1 MEQDKIQDLTYD
13 LYTDGSRA
21 WKAVDDLVTIG
32 KPAVPHLIKV
42 LKKKS
47 DEGARVR
54 ASRALGKIGDPSAI
68 KALAKNLNDES
79 INVGIETLRAL
90 VAIGKPAVPHL
101 IKALKLRNNDR
112 RFSVVS
118 ALGKIGDPSAIK
130 ALSIVAAKDKSWKVR
145 KEAGD
150 AIKQLSAD

>member
-21 WKAVDDLVTIG
+21 WKAVDDLVT
-32 KPAVPHLIKV
+32 
-42 LKKKS
+42 
-47 DEGARVR
+47 
-54 ASRALGKIGDPSAI
+54 
-68 KALAKNLNDES
+68 
-79 INVGIETLRAL
+79 
-90 VAIGKPAVPHL
+90 IGKPAVPHL